1 MSASF
6 AVTWDYRCPFARNAH
21 EHLLTATESG
31 TADWDVRYLAFSLDQ
46 AHVQEGN
53 PPVWDEPDRY
63 PGLLANLAGIVVRD
77 RLPEQFPAAHR
88 ALFAARH
95 DQALDLRERDVV
107 AKVLDQVG
115 LDAAGVLAEID
126 EGWPLQTLKAE
137 HSGAVEDHSVF
148 GVPTFIQGER
158 AVFVRLLD
166 RPGDDATRATTSI
179 EGVLQLLTTW
189 PELNEFKYT
198 SIPR

>member
-21 EHLLTATESG
+21 EHLLTASEG
-31 TADWDVRYLAFSLDQ
+31 GADWDVRYAAFSLDQ
-46 AHVQEGN
+46 VHVPEDG
-53 PPVWDEPDRY
+53 PAVWDEPERY

-77 RLPEQFPAAHR
+77 RLPEQFAAAHR

-115 LDAAGVLAEID
+115 LDAGAVLAEVD
-126 EGWPLQTLKAE
+126 AGWPLETLKAE
-137 HSGAVEDHSVF
+137 HTGAAQEHSVF
-148 GVPTFIQGER
+148 GVPTFIQGDR

-166 RPGDDATRATTSI
+166 RPGDDAARATTTI
-179 EGVLQLLTTW
+179 DRILDLLGTW

-198 SIPR
+198 AIPR